1 VITYCTGCATPLG
14 TTDSSCPTC
23 GAAATPQRGPT
34 AATTGRKLILGPTTA
49 STATGTGASA
59 APSPTTA
66 MPRGGP
72 VRPPRRF
79 PASAAVPSASRSGG
93 PAAVGTITGSVT
105 CDRITAT
112 GTGQRLLAG
121 VAGVLAAVALVT
133 LVVVG
138 GIQLTVS
145 VLVPLLPAL
154 LIIGFLLLIIRVL
167 LFGFRRR
174 HRARRGGSGH
184 LAASA
189 AKGLARIVVASI
201 RAGSSLE
208 REQSTEVRRFR
219 VTEVSG
225 RQVDCEL
232 VGELAGAQLQ
242 QGDVVDV
249 FGRTTRRGTVRV
261 RAVIVTSNQA
271 RITARPQFGFVLARI
286 ANVAAVALSAMCVL
300 AVAYLLV
307 NR

>member
-1 VITYCTGCATPLG
+1 
-14 TTDSSCPTC
+14 
-23 GAAATPQRGPT
+23 
-34 AATTGRKLILGPTTA
+34 
-49 STATGTGASA
+49 
-59 APSPTTA
+59 
-66 MPRGGP
+66 M
-72 VRPPRRF
+72 
-79 PASAAVPSASRSGG
+79 PSASRSGG
-93 PAAVGTITGSVT
+93 PAAVGTITGPVT
-105 CDRITAT
+105 CDRTTAT
-112 GTGQRLLAG
+112 GSGQRLLAG
-121 VAGVLAAVALVT
+121 VAGVIAAVALVT
-133 LVVVG
+133 VLVVG

-174 HRARRGGSGH
+174 RRARRGGSGH
-184 LAASA
+184 LATGA
-189 AKGLARIVVASI
+189 AKGLARIVTASI

-249 FGRTTRRGTVRV
+249 FGRTTRHGTVRV
-261 RAVIVTSNQA
+261 RAVIVTGNQA
-271 RITARPQFGFVLARI
+271 RITARPHFGFVLARI
-286 ANVAAVALSAMCVL
+286 ANVAAVALPAACLL